1 MTVIDKKYLQEF
13 AYLGNKAAFTACAVS
28 SCPERTLKFCRTFQ
42 DECSCSCGEIVFSDY
57 YKRRRKVKEN
67 LARLLHAEGPDEIV
81 LTMNTTEGNNLAA
94 SICRLKPG
102 DHVTVVD
109 MEYAATV
116 LPWLSRQREGII
128 LDIVRTENGAVP
140 AEAVI
145 DTICEKTRAVVI
157 SWVQANSGYKTD
169 LEKIGSVCR
178 QKEIFF
184 AVDAIQGLGRNVID
198 VQACGV
204 DVLTGAGFKGLL
216 GCLGAGFAY
225 VRKERIA
232 DAQPPGFAEENLAR
246 EYEEADLLNG
256 VLPPLSDTA
265 ERFEIGSPNTYGFLA
280 MGSSVELLLEIG
292 IENIQ
297 KRCTELEAY
306 FRRRIEEEELPV
318 TVLGSTDSRFWSGNV
333 CMKMEAGREERF
345 HRALLKEE
353 IYATVRPEFF
363 RIGLHYYNTEKEL
376 DRTISVMKAELK

>member
-1 MTVIDKKYLQEF
+1 MAAIDEKYLQEF
-13 AYLGNKAAFTACAVS
+13 EYLGNKAAFTACAVS

-42 DECSCSCGEIVFSDY
+42 DECSRSCGEIVFSDY
-57 YKRRRKVKEN
+57 YKRRIKVKEN
-67 LARLLHAEGPDEIV
+67 LARLMHAKGPDEIV

-94 SICRLKPG
+94 SLCRLEPE

-109 MEYAATV
+109 MEYAATI
-116 LPWLSRQREGII
+116 LPWLPKQRDGVV

-145 DTICEKTRAVVI
+145 DAIQERTRAVVI
-157 SWVQANSGYKTD
+157 SWVQADSGYKTD
-169 LEKIGSVCR
+169 LEKIGAVCR
-178 QKEIFF
+178 QRDIFF

-225 VRKERIA
+225 VRRERIA
-232 DAQPPGFAEENLAR
+232 GAEPLGFAEENLAR
-246 EYEEADLLNG
+246 EYEKEDLLTG
-256 VLPPLSDTA
+256 TIPPLSDKA
-265 ERFEIGSPNTYGFLA
+265 ERFEIGSPNTYGFLT
-280 MGSSVELLLEIG
+280 MGTSLELLLEIG
-292 IENIQ
+292 IEKIQ
-297 KRCTELEAY
+297 ERCTELERY
-306 FRRRIEEEELPV
+306 FRRRLEEEQLPV

-333 CMKMEAGREERF
+333 CMRIEAGREDRF
-345 HRALLKEE
+345 HQALLDEE

-363 RIGLHYYNTEKEL
+363 RIGLHYYNTEEQL
-376 DRTISVMKAELK
+376 ERTISVMKAEL